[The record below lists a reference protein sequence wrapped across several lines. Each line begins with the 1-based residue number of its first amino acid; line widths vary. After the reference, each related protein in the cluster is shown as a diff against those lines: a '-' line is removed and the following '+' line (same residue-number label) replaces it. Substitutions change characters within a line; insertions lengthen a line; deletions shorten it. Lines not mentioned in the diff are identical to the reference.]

1 MMPTCLTMQTPIT
14 STRGSTVAQGDTGG
28 SGRNICKKSK
38 LKWLQ
43 FKIET
48 KNLKFNW
55 KILGRRPLWGRSSW
69 TSFGTVQ
76 RGWEPRMSAEYT
88 LNSWCGSSRTRPVV
102 KNVYLSFIIFLKRF
116 RFVSEKRS
124 PGSLA
129 VEWHLGPQASLCS
142 PHSET
147 WRNTP
152 NKAPVL
158 FPTHHTLPLVNFE
171 TFFQILWRIFCWRS
185 ETSIPATSPP
195 SLLHIG
201 LKAEDLW
208 DA

>member
-1 MMPTCLTMQTPIT
+1 MMFTFTFT
-14 STRGSTVAQGDTGG
+14 
-28 SGRNICKKSK
+28 
-38 LKWLQ
+38 
-43 FKIET
+43 
-48 KNLKFNW
+48 
-55 KILGRRPLWGRSSW
+55 
-69 TSFGTVQ
+69 
-76 RGWEPRMSAEYT
+76 
-88 LNSWCGSSRTRPVV
+88 
-102 KNVYLSFIIFLKRF
+102 IFLKRF
-116 RFVSEKRS
+116 GFVLEKRS

-171 TFFQILWRIFCWRS
+171 TFSQILWRIFCWRS

-201 LKAEDLW
+201 LKTEDLR
-208 DA
+208 DADKKRIIHPAWCTILQPRLRSKSCAESGKKGWKLPTMHNERWAVHNTVEAEASLSLAALWYP